1 MLPDNDILMSCC
13 RSGVVKLWSS
23 ETCNQLDEVK
33 AHSSSVN
40 CLATN
45 SSNLFTASRWAS
57 VCSFFFVSVSTSDFF
72 SLPLSTISS
81 NHYFQ
86 TFLSKHSFQTFL
98 PNIPYNISS
107 DYFFRPLRYLFCFYL
122 CLLFI
127 FCGWYKFFLMIF
139 FGVVSLFYCGLIALM
154 FWFIINNCLSTIC
167 KSHSWCQNRI

>member
-1 MLPDNDILMSCC
+1 MDMCMLPDNDILMSCC

-98 PNIPYNISS
+98 TTFLLITFSDHSVIYFVFTYACCSS
-107 DYFFRPLRYLFCFYL
+107 SVADINFFWWYFSVSFPF
-122 CLLFI
+122 FI
-127 FCGWYKFFLMIF
+127 VAW
-139 FGVVSLFYCGLIALM
+139 
-154 FWFIINNCLSTIC
+154 
-167 KSHSWCQNRI
+167 